1 MKSPLERM
9 RRLIPILPGKDTKL
23 CEDYL
28 NQRNFE
34 AVLEIVKSDIYKA
47 RKKKSDELPDDYIST
62 LIELEGELVSY
73 MSILEVPDNS
83 DEYDDY

>member
-9 RRLIPILPGKDTKL
+9 RRLIPILPGKDAKL

-34 AVLEIVKSDIYKA
+34 TVLEIVKSDIYKA

>member
-1 MKSPLERM
+1 MKNPLERM
-9 RRLIPILPGKDTKL
+9 RRLIPILPGKDAKL

-73 MSILEVPDNS
+73 MSILEVSDNS

>member
-9 RRLIPILPGKDTKL
+9 RRLIPILPGKDVKL

>member
-9 RRLIPILPGKDTKL
+9 RRLISILPGKDAKL

-47 RKKKSDELPDDYIST
+47 RKKKSDELPDDYTST

-83 DEYDDY
+83 DEYNDY

>member
-9 RRLIPILPGKDTKL
+9 RRLIPTLPGKDAKL

-62 LIELEGELVSY
+62 LTELEGELVSY

>member
-9 RRLIPILPGKDTKL
+9 RRLIPILPGKGAKL

>member
-9 RRLIPILPGKDTKL
+9 RRLIPILPGKDAKL
-23 CEDYL
+23 CEDYF

-47 RKKKSDELPDDYIST
+47 RKKKSDESPDDYIST

>member
-9 RRLIPILPGKDTKL
+9 RRLIPILPGKDAKL

-34 AVLEIVKSDIYKA
+34 VVLEIVKSDIYKA

>member
-9 RRLIPILPGKDTKL
+9 RRLIPILPGKDAKL

-34 AVLEIVKSDIYKA
+34 DVLEIVKSDIYKA

>member
-9 RRLIPILPGKDTKL
+9 RRLIPILPGKDAKL

-28 NQRNFE
+28 NQRNFG

>member
-9 RRLIPILPGKDTKL
+9 RRLIPILPGKDAKL

-34 AVLEIVKSDIYKA
+34 AALEIVKSDIYKA

>member
-9 RRLIPILPGKDTKL
+9 RGLIPILPGKDAKL

-47 RKKKSDELPDDYIST
+47 RKKESDELPDDYIST

>member
-9 RRLIPILPGKDTKL
+9 RRLIPILPGKDAKL

-62 LIELEGELVSY
+62 LIGLEGELVSY